1 MKINKKGEGYV
12 STCFMILIYCILI
25 AVFVSFVTA
34 VSIVRITKRNTY
46 KIIDGY
52 VTAKSIEEFNSIKVG
67 TDHTEQLDN
76 ELFIDYFCEYNNL
89 TKNGDALVAYTEDG
103 EEKYR
108 VTNLNISFIQDNTLK
123 LKTEYVIE
131 IPVSFGDF
139 DIVIAEV
146 PITIKSKYTDKFS

>member
-1 MKINKKGEGYV
+1 
-12 STCFMILIYCILI
+12 MILIYCIAI
-25 AVFVSFVTA
+25 ALFVSFVTA

-46 KIIDGY
+46 KVIDGY
-52 VTAKSIEEFNSIKVG
+52 VTAKSIEEFNSVKVG
-67 TDHTEQLDN
+67 TDHTEHLDN

-139 DIVIAEV
+139 DIVKAEV

>member
-1 MKINKKGEGYV
+1 MKNNKRGEGYV
-12 STCFMILIYCILI
+12 STCFMILIYCIMI

-46 KIIDGY
+46 KVIDGY
-52 VTAKSIEEFNSIKVG
+52 VTSKSIESFNSIKVG
-67 TDHTEQLDN
+67 TDQTEQLDN
-76 ELFIDYFCEYNNL
+76 ELFLDYFCEYNNL
-89 TKNGDALVAYTEDG
+89 TKEGNDLIAYTDAG

-108 VTNLNISFIQDNTLK
+108 VTNLSLSFIQENTLK

-131 IPVSFGDF
+131 IPISFGNF
-139 DIVIAEV
+139 DIVNAEV